1 MNEQNFKQ
9 LSAYWNAIRANLQTT
24 DIKVE
29 LEAILKSTEF
39 INIWVQGPY
48 PATISEE
55 VRTQIFHVTMQS
67 M

>member
-39 INIWVQGPY
+39 IEHVQGPY